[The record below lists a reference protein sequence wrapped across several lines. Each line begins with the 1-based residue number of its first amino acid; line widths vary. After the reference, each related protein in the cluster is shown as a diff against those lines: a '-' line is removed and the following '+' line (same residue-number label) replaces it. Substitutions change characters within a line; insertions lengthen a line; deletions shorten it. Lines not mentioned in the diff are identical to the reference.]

1 MVRQERL
8 YEYIDYFLHLI
19 IYDKLSK
26 ITNQG
31 LGLFFKTSIGALIH
45 PRNLLWAKKSCFK
58 MLGFPS
64 AASLLLNQGTFVI
77 TMSRWLGHAKD
88 SIALD
93 MYGHLIP
100 SMQSEAPVLID
111 DVVYVQLRCRHGTV
125 SGQFMWQD
133 TQRS

>member
-45 PRNLLWAKKSCFK
+45 PRNLLWAKKKLLQDAWLPFSRFALAKPRHICNYDVQVAGACQ
-58 MLGFPS
+58 GFDRSGYVWPPDPE
-64 AASLLLNQGTFVI
+64 
-77 TMSRWLGHAKD
+77 HAK
-88 SIALD
+88 
-93 MYGHLIP
+93 
-100 SMQSEAPVLID
+100 
-111 DVVYVQLRCRHGTV
+111 
-125 SGQFMWQD
+125 
-133 TQRS
+133 RSTSVDR